1 MLYKETDDALISSQ
15 SSPTNTTS
23 QAPSIPDKKL
33 KMKFQANSEF
43 TEIAKKKWCQK
54 KCKLLDKNSLEYA
67 FIICQSSFTVSY
79 NIDKQD

>member
-1 MLYKETDDALISSQ
+1 MLYKETDDTLISSQ

-43 TEIAKKKWCQK
+43 TEIAKKNDAKR
-54 KCKLLDKNSLEYA
+54 NANY
-67 FIICQSSFTVSY
+67 
-79 NIDKQD
+79 